1 MKGKKNAGIIVVVLL
16 AVLLLAYYF
25 HMSNRMEKANEKD
38 YVVTAVQNVLLKNL
52 ETSYPPT
59 PKEVIKY
66 YSEISKCL
74 HNEKY
79 SDEQLEQMADKML
92 ALFDAELLATN
103 PRDEY
108 LTDLKA
114 DIINFKDEGYSITT
128 FTPSSSTDVEFY
140 EIDGQQMAKLYCD
153 YTIKQKTSYKTSQ
166 HLFVL
171 RKESETG
178 HWKIV
183 GFKVPEAE

>member
-1 MKGKKNAGIIVVVLL
+1 MGKKKTGIIVVVLM

-25 HMSNRMEKANEKD
+25 HMSNKMEQTNDE

-52 ETSYPPT
+52 DTSYPPT

-79 SDEQLEQMADKML
+79 TDEQLEQMADKML
-92 ALFDAELLATN
+92 ALFDAELLALN
-103 PRDEY
+103 PREEY
-108 LTDLKA
+108 LIDLKA
-114 DIINFKDEGYSITT
+114 DIITFKDEGYSITT
-128 FTPSSSTDVEFY
+128 FTPSASTDVEFY
-140 EIDGQQMAKLYCD
+140 EIDGQQMAQLYCD
-153 YTIKQKTSYKTSQ
+153 YTIKSKAEYKTSQ

-171 RKESETG
+171 RKEAETG